1 MGAYCASNCGLC
13 NDDMAEIKTQE
24 ISNNYAPI
32 AIDQVNNSHRS
43 RQNNQGVNEQAN
55 FEGIDIGDK
64 LYDQSQSLNMI

>member
-32 AIDQVNNSHRS
+32 AID
-43 RQNNQGVNEQAN
+43 
-55 FEGIDIGDK
+55 
-64 LYDQSQSLNMI
+64 